1 MERSSLKG
9 EIYKK
14 YKDNNTKYTE
24 KELLKLIYDVLQ
36 GLLQLKK
43 LGISHRN
50 ISPDNILIDAL
61 GNYRLSDIGVGKS
74 LALLSTVH
82 DMSSKTVKPKYMAPE
97 IMNFKDEVNWNA
109 ADVYSF
115 MKVILDAA

>member
-50 ISPDNILIDAL
+50 ISPDNILIDAE
-61 GNYRLSDIGVGKS
+61 GNYILSDMGVGMS
-74 LALLSTVH
+74 L
-82 DMSSKTVKPKYMAPE
+82 D
-97 IMNFKDEVNWNA
+97 W
-109 ADVYSF
+109 
-115 MKVILDAA
+115 